1 MRLVLD
7 TSVLIDHLRGRPQAA
22 TEIIPS
28 ALEEGHELWSSY
40 VVPAEVLARM

>member
-1 MRLVLD
+1 MLD
-7 TSVLIDHLRGRPQAA
+7 TLGLIDHLSGRPQGV